1 LWNNDRMSTVKA
13 THISDLE
20 TILIWEGEI
29 DNPRIRELLGV
40 RPVWASRLLA
50 ELQLKMGDRAVR
62 ATSHS
67 PLKMRSEAMGQF
79 TESAPDEY
87 LRVLS
92 RSSDPQTTVEDGRQ
106 DQSVVSPQIF
116 SVVNRAIRNQV
127 GVSIAYRSM
136 ANPQGKVRT
145 IFPHSFVK
153 VARRWHVRA
162 WCTENREFRDFT
174 LGRMRNV
181 SIVDE
186 VSENGRQDDADW
198 NSIMTVEIS
207 AHPDLNLL
215 QQKMIEDEY
224 FLGAK
229 TKALTMRRCL
239 VGYTIQDLSIATDAK
254 VQRPPEYQLCVV
266 DAKKILP
273 LF

>member
-1 LWNNDRMSTVKA
+1 MSTVKA
-13 THISDLE
+13 TNISDLE

-67 PLKMRSEAMGQF
+67 PLKMRAEAMGQF
-79 TESAPDEY
+79 MESTPDEY

-145 IFPHSFVK
+145 IFPHAFVK

-186 VSENGRQDDADW
+186 ASQNGRQDDADW

-239 VGYTIQDLSIATDAK
+239 VGYTIQDLSIATDATL
-254 VQRPPEYQLCVV
+254 QRPPEYQLCVV
-266 DAKKILP
+266 DATKILP